1 MCRFTAYLG
10 PAQTLE
16 SLLVDPPHG
25 LYRQS
30 YAPEQQVSGTVNADG
45 FGVGWYDPARR
56 PEPAVHKSARSIW
69 ADRSFLSFAG
79 LVNAPA
85 MLAVV
90 RGATAPAPVEDS
102 GAQPFASGPWLF
114 AHNGAV
120 TGFRT
125 GVASSLRRLLSAE
138 RESQILSASD
148 SEVLFALVLDRLDA
162 GADAADAV
170 GEVVSLVDRHEGGRT
185 NLVLTDGERLVA
197 TRSGDSL
204 SVHTQDGAVHV
215 ASEPFDDDPGWQA
228 VPDRRLID
236 ATTAGLSTHPL
247 S

>member
-1 MCRFTAYLG
+1 MCRLAAYLG

-90 RGATAPAPVEDS
+90 RRFRFVRSPV
-102 GAQPFASGPWLF
+102 A
-114 AHNGAV
+114 
-120 TGFRT
+120 
-125 GVASSLRRLLSAE
+125 
-138 RESQILSASD
+138 
-148 SEVLFALVLDRLDA
+148 
-162 GADAADAV
+162 
-170 GEVVSLVDRHEGGRT
+170 
-185 NLVLTDGERLVA
+185 
-197 TRSGDSL
+197 RSRWPRP
-204 SVHTQDGAVHV
+204 VRNCPIWKFFIPNVWPRV
-215 ASEPFDDDPGWQA
+215 Y
-228 VPDRRLID
+228 
-236 ATTAGLSTHPL
+236 
-247 S
+247 